1 MNINEKKLIIS
12 LIFSLMS
19 IYVLTLRYGVVS
31 TAAPRVATEN
41 AANGQVKAFE
51 WSMLL
56 YGFNGI
62 LWASGGES
70 THGGKQR
77 RNSALIEAYGGYK
90 QTG

>member
-1 MNINEKKLIIS
+1 MERGKAAAKALSALLFHMFRKGLFREVGIGRVLILIS
-12 LIFSLMS
+12 KGNPQCLVCSG
-19 IYVLTLRYGVVS
+19 YGVVA

-62 LWASGGES
+62 L
-70 THGGKQR
+70 
-77 RNSALIEAYGGYK
+77 
-90 QTG
+90 